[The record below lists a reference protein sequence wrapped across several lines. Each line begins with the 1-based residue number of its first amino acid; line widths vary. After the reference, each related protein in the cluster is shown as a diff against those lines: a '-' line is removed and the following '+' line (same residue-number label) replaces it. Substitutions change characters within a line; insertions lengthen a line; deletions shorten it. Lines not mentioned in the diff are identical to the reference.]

1 MFVGAALFV
10 IGLIGDDLCWW
21 QGLSFWPNAMTSLSG
36 FFFGVPVALVLL
48 STITQEREDKS
59 ERDKLEQLSST
70 AWDQYV
76 QRVTAFCAPDRIRV
90 LHVAA
95 KQLAPIWADIST
107 QITHFA
113 NWEGRGAQ
121 SDREKEYRTLNSRF
135 RPWADEIE
143 GLLRQ
148 IGNVLPAGSD
158 LQVEWVGVQRSWAV
172 LDTYVKLAI

>member
-1 MFVGAALFV
+1 MGLRRVHVRGRCSLAVGLV
-10 IGLIGDDLCWW
+10 GDDRGWW
-21 QGLSFWPNAMTSLSG
+21 QGLSFLPNAMTSLSG
-36 FFFGVPVALVLL
+36 FFVGVPVALVLL

-70 AWDQYV
+70 AWDQFV

-113 NWEGRGAQ
+113 RWEGGPREQ
-121 SDREKEYRTLNSRF
+121 TDRE
-135 RPWADEIE
+135 
-143 GLLRQ
+143 
-148 IGNVLPAGSD
+148 
-158 LQVEWVGVQRSWAV
+158 
-172 LDTYVKLAI
+172 